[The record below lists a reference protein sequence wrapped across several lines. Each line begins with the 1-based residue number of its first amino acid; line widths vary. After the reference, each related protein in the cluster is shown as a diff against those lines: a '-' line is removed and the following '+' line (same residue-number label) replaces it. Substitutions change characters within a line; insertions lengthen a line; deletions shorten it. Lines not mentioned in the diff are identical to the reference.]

1 MNQQPIPAPGGW
13 GFRPG
18 ADLLGRVR
26 SDLPKAAA
34 ASRHRQGISRADD
47 HRSHR
52 QDPML
57 LRTLTDR
64 QLMDAYGIGRSLA
77 YHCRKK
83 QAKDKQADA

>member
-26 SDLPKAAA
+26 SDLPKLPLLHVIGKGSVAPTIIEA
-34 ASRHRQGISRADD
+34 IS
-47 HRSHR
+47 

-77 YHCRKK
+77 YHCRK
-83 QAKDKQADA
+83 QAKDKQAAA